1 MSNITVFGG
10 SHILPGT
17 PDYFTAQRLGQL
29 LALAGHCVL
38 TGGYIG
44 AMEAVSRGAAEAS
57 GHVIGITCDEIE
69 AWRPVKANAWV
80 KEERRFPTLRAR
92 LYELIDACDA
102 AIALPGGPGT
112 LTEISLMWNQL
123 VIQAISARP
132 LILLG
137 PGWKVVMD
145 GLFNQQSAYI
155 PQNQR
160 DLLSFAENEDQAI
173 ALLEQSLNR

>member
-17 PDYFTAQRLGQL
+17 PDYAMAQRLGQL
-29 LALAGHCVL
+29 LAQAGHCVL
-38 TGGYIG
+38 SGGYIG
-44 AMEAVSRGAAEAS
+44 AMEAVSRGAAEA
-57 GHVIGITCDEIE
+57 GGRVVGITCDEIE

-80 KEERRFPTLRAR
+80 TEERRFPTLRAR

-123 VIQAISARP
+123 VIQSISARP

-137 PGWKVVMD
+137 TGWKAVME
-145 GLFNQQSAYI
+145 GLFTHQSDYI
-155 PQNQR
+155 PQIQR
-160 DLLSFAENEDQAI
+160 QLLSFAANEDQAI
-173 ALLEQSLNR
+173 AVLKQNLIR